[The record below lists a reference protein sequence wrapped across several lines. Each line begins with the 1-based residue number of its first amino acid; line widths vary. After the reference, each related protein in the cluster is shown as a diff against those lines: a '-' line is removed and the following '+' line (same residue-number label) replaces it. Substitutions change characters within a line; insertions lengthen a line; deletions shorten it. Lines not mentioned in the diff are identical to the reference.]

1 MAYPVN
7 KELTEMKRTLETRIL
22 DAVWDD
28 NDSKIKSLMCEAELL
43 FKNNLLSDRDYSF
56 LTDIETIKEI
66 YS

>member
-28 NDSKIKSLMCEAELL
+28 NDTKIKSLMCEAELL
-43 FKNNLLSDRDYSF
+43 FNNDLLSDKDYSF